1 MLSLNDHH
9 LLTLLADDVP
19 HGDLT
24 TRSLR
29 IDTQVAQVQ
38 FAARQPMTVAATEE
52 ALRLFELAG
61 AAATLTAAS
70 GSALQAGALILQAH
84 GTVASLHS
92 AWKAAQTLVEWAS
105 GIATATAAIVAAAD
119 GVPVACTRKNVPGAK
134 ALSIQAVMAGG
145 GVMHRQGLSETLLV
159 FAEHRLFLSET
170 PAQTIARLRHG
181 QPEKKIV
188 IEVATVDEALIWADA
203 GADVLQLEKFTPEAV
218 AACRLAI
225 ERVSM
230 SVRPLLAAAGAG
242 LASRARSRTSRWRAP
257 SAPPAC
263 RAA

>member
-1 MLSLNDHH
+1 M
-9 LLTLLADDVP
+9 
-19 HGDLT
+19 G
-24 TRSLR
+24 
-29 IDTQVAQVQ
+29 
-38 FAARQPMTVAATEE
+38 
-52 ALRLFELAG
+52 G
-61 AAATLTAAS
+61 
-70 GSALQAGALILQAH
+70 
-84 GTVASLHS
+84 
-92 AWKAAQTLVEWAS
+92 

-225 ERVSM
+225 PKGSLCPFAPSWPRPAGCGRNTAA
-230 SVRPLLAAAGAG
+230 SVAAGAVFG
-242 LASRARSRTSRWRAP
+242 ASAPTPAAPRDAPVTFRLEPRPRLPPTDADRVAGPPSRWRCTVRSPAP
-257 SAPPAC
+257 LAGQPAD
-263 RAA
+263 RSFAQARRVDRYPGAAARQL